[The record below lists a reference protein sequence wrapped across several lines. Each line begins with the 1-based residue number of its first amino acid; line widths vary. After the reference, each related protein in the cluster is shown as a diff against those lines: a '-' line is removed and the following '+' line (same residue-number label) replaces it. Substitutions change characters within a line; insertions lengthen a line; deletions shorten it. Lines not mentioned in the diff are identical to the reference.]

1 MSIEDV
7 AATRDVLAALAIAAR
22 ARGAMDEV
30 ELLARAAARLERD
43 IAERSAVAGR
53 KRRSRGC
60 PADVT
65 PALSLSVDLKDPERE
80 TEGGD
85 PGGDVP
91 PIDPRQMALP
101 YEAPRPSEP
110 QPSPIRPDD
119 LLTIAR
125 QLVAERAGVADPDT
139 CWRKFAAYKA
149 GQRIDVDRAWS
160 VWCLNE
166 RNRAPPP
173 TVARAPPAPASET
186 RITIAAR
193 QRARDL
199 ADAEYRR
206 AAMPAPPNLAGLL
219 NRLANGGPGR
229 QHERT
234 ITQQRTANGA
244 SA

>member
-1 MSIEDV
+1 MSVEDV

-30 ELLARAAARLERD
+30 GLLERAAARLERD
-43 IAERSAVAGR
+43 IAERSALSGR

-65 PALSLSVDLKDPERE
+65 PALSLSLDLKDPERE
-80 TEGGD
+80 IERVD
-85 PGGDVP
+85 PGGEST
-91 PIDPRQMALP
+91 PIDPRQTALP
-101 YEAPRPSEP
+101 YEVPRPPEP
-110 QPSPIRPDD
+110 QAPPIRPDD
-119 LLTIAR
+119 LLTVDR
-125 QLVAERAGVADPDT
+125 QLVAERAGVADPDK

-173 TVARAPPAPASET
+173 NVARVPTAPASET
-186 RITIAAR
+186 RLTIAAR

-199 ADAEYRR
+199 ADAEYHR

-219 NRLANGGPGR
+219 NRLAKGVAAP

-234 ITQQRTANGA
+234 ITQRTANGA
-244 SA
+244 PA

>member
-1 MSIEDV
+1 MSVEDV

-53 KRRSRGC
+53 KRRSRVC

-80 TEGGD
+80 IERGD
-85 PGGDVP
+85 PGGEVP
-91 PIDPRQMALP
+91 AVDPRQMAFP
-101 YEAPRPSEP
+101 YEAPRPPEP
-110 QPSPIRPDD
+110 QAPPIRSDD

-149 GQRIDVDRAWS
+149 GQRIEVDRAWS

-173 TVARAPPAPASET
+173 SVPRVPTAPTSET
-186 RITIAAR
+186 RLTIAAR
-193 QRARDL
+193 QRARDR
-199 ADAEYRR
+199 ADAEYQR
-206 AAMPAPPNLAGLL
+206 AAMPAPTNLAGLL
-219 NRLANGGPGR
+219 NRLAKGGPAP

-244 SA
+244 SP